1 MGELIAEIIFN
12 TLTAVGIGRATAC
25 RKKLPHYLL
34 GCFSIFLSSMV
45 LLWYYLDHPVPKE
58 QFQAVQIS
66 YSNCFAEG
74 SKDTR
79 NIVLESGDKRYVL
92 PYYLWQ
98 EEGRKEGEVVAA
110 LKRSSQAMVW
120 LEPGQSKFV
129 SGVETATF
137 KIDPSIAEEWDKSNR
152 NAALWVS
159 AGFFGM
165 GLLLIVVVRFSKTGY
180 DEETIQ

>member
-1 MGELIAEIIFN
+1 M
-12 TLTAVGIGRATAC
+12 
-25 RKKLPHYLL
+25 L
-34 GCFSIFLSSMV
+34 GCFSIFISGLC
-45 LLWYYLDHPVPKE
+45 LLWYYFDHPVPKE

-74 SKDTR
+74 SRDTR
-79 NIVLESGDKRYVL
+79 RIVLKSGDKDYVIQ
-92 PYYLWQ
+92 YQLWQ
-98 EEGRKEGEVVAA
+98 KQHKEGEVVAA
-110 LKRSSQAMVW
+110 LKRSSEAVVW

-152 NAALWVS
+152 NACLWVA
-159 AGFFGM
+159 AGFFGA
-165 GLLLIVVVRFSKTGY
+165 GLLLIVIVRFSKTGY

>member
-12 TLTAVGIGRATAC
+12 ALTAVGIGRATAC

-34 GCFSIFLSSMV
+34 GCFSIFISGLC
-45 LLWYYLDHPVPKE
+45 LLWYYLYHPVQKE

-74 SKDTR
+74 SRDDR
-79 NIVLESGDKRYVL
+79 RIVLKSGDKDYVIE
-92 PYYLWQ
+92 YRLWQ
-98 EEGRKEGEVVAA
+98 KRHKEGEVVAA
-110 LKRSSQAMVW
+110 LKQSSQAVVW
-120 LEPGQSKFV
+120 LAPGQSKFV

-152 NAALWVS
+152 NALFWMF
-159 AGFFGM
+159 AGFFGI
-165 GLLLIVVVRFSKTGY
+165 GSFLIVVVRFSKTGY